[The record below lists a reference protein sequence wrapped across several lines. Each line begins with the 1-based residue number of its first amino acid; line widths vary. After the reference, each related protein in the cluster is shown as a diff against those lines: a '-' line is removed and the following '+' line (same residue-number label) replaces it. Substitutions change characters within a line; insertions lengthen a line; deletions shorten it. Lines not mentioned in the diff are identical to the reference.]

1 MNICGFVTLFICH
14 TWQFFSQNIQ
24 SIAQNKKRNTDANK
38 KKECFVST
46 WINVFFQILPI
57 EKWVLC
63 RHFSSGQE
71 VLKGTINMRIN
82 GQKEMSWIAI
92 LTIGTFPDENKKNL
106 NKSWLVFFLIFHAFS
121 FITHLRTNVPVHLTL
136 ALVCPFSNT

>member
-24 SIAQNKKRNTDANK
+24 SIAQNKKEIQTRI

-46 WINVFFQILPI
+46 WVNIFFQILPI

-63 RHFSSGQE
+63 RRFSSGQE

-106 NKSWLVFFLIFHAFS
+106 SKSWLAIFFRFS
-121 FITHLRTNVPVHLTL
+121 FTSSNVPVHLPL
-136 ALVCPFSNT
+136 ALVRPLSNT